1 MMKIYEIDNI
11 FIFINWVLKN
21 NKLNEIVIVY
31 PIKKKVYYNLLFKI
45 ADLSNNI
52 IDKDLSSKYNLIKN
66 KYIYFVES
74 ELININ
80 KVPKNSNFI
89 TYNFDL
95 LYFSKCNIIH
105 EYLAKHYY
113 FNLLDNVKI
122 IPSIKININKK
133 ELVLDDL
140 KKNVYLLALL
150 VNKKIISKT
159 KLNKLLLNEFK
170 KTSCNICY
178 QNKKTI
184 NTCCNLDICMDCL
197 LNQGFKKCCPICK
210 KYHKIKDINFIIP
223 RYLENYFEI
232 NKNHF
237 ILNNYL
243 LNMSD
248 LINNINLYF
257 DMTDFYFLNN
267 KEINLYTII

>member
-1 MMKIYEIDNI
+1 MKIYEINNI

-21 NKLNEIVIVY
+21 DNLSEIIIVY
-31 PIKKKVYYNLLFKI
+31 PLKKKNYYSLLFKI

-52 IDKDLSSKYNLIKN
+52 VDKDLSSKYSLIKN
-66 KYIYFVES
+66 KYIFFVES

-80 KVPKNSNFI
+80 VIPKKSNFI

-105 EYLAKHYY
+105 EYLAKCYY
-113 FNLLDNVKI
+113 FELLNNIKYIPIVK
-122 IPSIKININKK
+122 IKINKKPFILENLNK
-133 ELVLDDL
+133 
-140 KKNVYLLALL
+140 NIYLLALL
-150 VNKKIISKT
+150 VNKNIITKN
-159 KLNKLLLNEFK
+159 KLNKLLMNLFK
-170 KTSCNICY
+170 KSNCNICY

-184 NTCCNLDICMDCL
+184 NTCCNLDICVDCL

-210 KYHKIKDINFIIP
+210 KYNKIKDNNFIIP

-232 NKNHF
+232 SNNHI

-243 LNMSD
+243 FNLSN